1 MFIKYKIA
9 LTSLLLSLAFIS
21 VCESAE
27 TVVVGG
33 YEFAPFVQRTSDG
46 NYDGVTFDLIAALNK
61 VQKDFHFIFVTTLA
75 DTRYKAFQAKRF
87 DLIFFEDKMWG
98 WQDLD
103 VVSSKVFLRGG
114 DTYIA
119 LKKEGRDQSFFADL
133 SSKILIGIKGYH
145 YGFANFN
152 NDPILLEEKY
162 NLILG
167 NSSLSVIK
175 MLEYRRGDIAIIS
188 LSFILPY
195 LKQHQSLS
203 KKILISEKLDHQY
216 GHTILTRKNFQV
228 NPEKL
233 NHWLSQLEEQGKLEE
248 IWNKRGLGDLHK
260 WLN

>member
-1 MFIKYKIA
+1 MFIKHKIA
-9 LTSLLLSLAFIS
+9 LTALLLSLAFIS
-21 VCESAE
+21 VCDSAE

-33 YEFAPFVQRTSDG
+33 YEFAPFVQRSPDG
-46 NYDGVTFDLIAALNK
+46 SYDGVTIDLIAALNK
-61 VQKDFHFIFVTTLA
+61 LQKDFNFIFVSTLA

-103 VVSSKVFLRGG
+103 VVTSKVFLRGG

-119 LKKEGRDQSFFADL
+119 LKKVGRDQNFFADL

-145 YGFANFN
+145 YGLANLN
-152 NDPILLEEKY
+152 NDPKFLEEKY
-162 NLILG
+162 NLILV

-175 MLEYRRGDIAIIS
+175 LLEHGRGDIAIVS

-195 LKQHQSLS
+195 LKQHQRLS

-216 GHTILTRKNFQV
+216 GHTILTRKNYQV

-233 NHWLSQLEEQGKLEE
+233 NYWLSLLEEQGVLEE
-248 IWNKRGLGDLHK
+248 IWKKRGLEDLHI